1 MTDPAALLAE
11 GYRSCAELTRR
22 HGTTYYWGAALLP
35 PAQRRDVHA
44 VYALCR
50 LADDIV
56 DEPETVRLPL
66 PLDGDPA
73 QRLAGFAEAFRSA
86 RTDGTGIPVLAAV
99 ADTVRRRRID
109 PECFDRFFAAMTLD
123 LTRTSWASW
132 PELRDGY
139 MEGSAAVIG
148 EMMLPVLEPFTTDA
162 REPARQLGLAFQLT
176 NFIRDVGEDL
186 DRGRVYLPADDLA
199 RHGADPW
206 RRRVDPQWR
215 EFLAEQIERNRELY
229 ELARPGIEM
238 LPPASARC
246 VATAHRLYAQI
257 LDRIEAADYDVF
269 SDRRRVP
276 TWRKLATAGSIG
288 ANRSLRGT
296 GGPRRIMPASVRSRI
311 PLASRP
317 QPGPERMPSTWRQ
330 ARPGRIERSLEH
342 ALGRDP
348 GGWYVLGESRALR
361 PGQSRGA
368 RIAGREVVWWRTE
381 AGELRA
387 GPGACPHLGAWLG
400 DGIVTG
406 EELRCRWHG
415 MALPSEGGSA
425 WHCLPAH
432 DDGVLLWLRLPTAGE
447 TEADRPRL
455 GPRPD
460 PERSLAAVF
469 SAQGRCEPRDVI
481 ANRLDPWHGAW
492 FHPYA
497 FSHLSVDEQASDADR
512 LVLDVTFRLDR
523 RIGVPVRAE
532 FTCPDA
538 RTITM
543 EIIAGEGTGSV
554 VETHATPL
562 GPGPDGAA
570 RTAVIE
576 ATIATSERP
585 GFRVARGLQRLIRPL
600 VRHTA
605 GQLWIDDLAYA
616 ERRYALRN
624 DC

>member
-1 MTDPAALLAE
+1 MSDRAALLAE
-11 GYRSCAELTRR
+11 GYRCCAELTRR

-66 PLDGDPA
+66 ALDGDPA
-73 QRLAGFAEAFRSA
+73 QRLAGFADAFRIA
-86 RTDGTGIPVLAAV
+86 CDGDAAGVPVLAAV

-109 PECFDRFFAAMTLD
+109 PECFERFFAAMTLD

-148 EMMLPVLEPFTTDA
+148 EMMLPVLEPYTAEA
-162 REPARQLGLAFQLT
+162 RHPARQLGLAFQLT

-206 RRRVDPQWR
+206 RRRVDPAWR
-215 EFLAEQIERNRELY
+215 EFLAEQIARNRELY
-229 ELARPGIEM
+229 EQARPGIEM

-246 VATAHRLYAQI
+246 VGTAHRLYAQI
-257 LDRIEAADYDVF
+257 LDRIEAADFDVF
-269 SDRRRVP
+269 STRRRVP
-276 TWRKLATAGSIG
+276 TWRKLATAGTVS
-288 ANRSLRGT
+288 AGT
-296 GGPRRIMPASVRSRI
+296 LGTRAPRI
-311 PLASRP
+311 PLANRP
-317 QPGPERMPSTWRQ
+317 QPAPDRMPSTWRQ
-330 ARPGRIERSLEH
+330 ARPARIERSLAR
-342 ALGRDP
+342 ALDRDP
-348 GGWYVLGESRALR
+348 GGWYVVGESRTLP
-361 PGQSRGA
+361 PGRAGGG
-368 RIAGREVVWWRTE
+368 RVAGREVVWWRTE

-406 EELRCRWHG
+406 DELRCRWHG
-415 MALPSEGGSA
+415 MALPDEGGDA
-425 WHCLPAH
+425 WRCLPAH
-432 DDGVLLWLRLPTAGE
+432 DDGVLIWLRLPTEGE
-447 TEADRPRL
+447 TPAELPRL

-460 PERSLAAVF
+460 PEQSFATVF
-469 SAQGRCEPRDVI
+469 RRDGRCEPRDVI

-497 FSHLSVDEQASDADR
+497 FSHLTVDEAASDADR

-543 EIIAGEGTGSV
+543 EIIDGEGTGSV

-562 GPGPDGAA
+562 GTGPDGAA
-570 RTAVIE
+570 RSAVIE

-585 GFRVARGLQRLIRPL
+585 GFRVARRLQRLIRPL

-616 ERRYALRN
+616 ERRYALRT
-624 DC
+624 DG